1 MKHLIFF
8 SIFFLLFSC
17 QSMLFNAGFEA
28 LGIYDDEAKLHFSE
42 SDSKKII
49 LLPTHH
55 IGTQLY
61 YDDLKYKIDS
71 LAALN
76 FYFYTERVKA
86 EGAKDSLL
94 RKFRKFS
101 GNPVPSS
108 GYKNI
113 MDSVWGKKYKI
124 KFKKELIDQPDY
136 SDLGVPAN
144 QSDNV
149 DSTLEELI
157 TYYENNYGE
166 IILAPCDF
174 ETKFTEE
181 TTCPKYKVSKSIRND
196 VLQDFRNNIVLNR
209 IDIETRDKIAI
220 IYGAGHTPGLLEGL
234 KARGFQTEE

>member
-86 EGAKDSLL
+86 KIHCLENSESLVEIQCQVL
-94 RKFRKFS
+94 DTKTS
-101 GNPVPSS
+101 WIQYGE
-108 GYKNI
+108 KNI
-113 MDSVWGKKYKI
+113 K
-124 KFKKELIDQPDY
+124 
-136 SDLGVPAN
+136 
-144 QSDNV
+144 
-149 DSTLEELI
+149 
-157 TYYENNYGE
+157 
-166 IILAPCDF
+166 
-174 ETKFTEE
+174 
-181 TTCPKYKVSKSIRND
+181 
-196 VLQDFRNNIVLNR
+196 
-209 IDIETRDKIAI
+209 
-220 IYGAGHTPGLLEGL
+220 
-234 KARGFQTEE
+234 